1 MWCLRTQDYSEFDLN
16 VGYSYLVDAVTGK
29 LWFTRVTNIMD
40 DREEQNVKR
49 IIDYIN
55 GEDIE

>member
-1 MWCLRTQDYSEFDLN
+1 MYCAIILASLI
-16 VGYSYLVDAVTGK
+16 G
-29 LWFTRVTNIMD
+29 VTNIMD
-40 DREEQNVKR
+40 DREEQNMKR